1 MVFSLRSIKVSLIV
15 IFLFTLNFAV
25 AKEKK
30 SQPIYELRGILIR
43 GGDGYIPKIEQLR
56 KSGITFKDLLV
67 PDESALYLEM
77 EKYLS
82 HPVSM
87 DLLDSM
93 KQTIVHHYQSHGYPI
108 VGVVIPEQDVT
119 DGYLVIEVII
129 GRLGTVH
136 GEGAKYFSNEKIAAM
151 IRTQPNEYIR
161 SSRMAEDLDW
171 INDNP
176 FRSTQLIYEPGSEP
190 GQTNVSLVTKDR
202 FPLKPYAGYQNT
214 GNIIAGRSR
223 YYAGIDWGNA
233 WGIGHRI
240 NYQWSTAD
248 PINNWYAHCGNYIAP
263 LPWRN
268 FLELFGAYVS
278 SKPPEGDDTDLN
290 GDSWQVITRYIIP
303 FRTFEIMKN
312 NVSISYEFKRTNN
325 FLSFATDQIF
335 DDSIDV
341 SQFVIGYGFDL
352 NYRRGMTSFEVSLYL
367 SPGGMTAFNKDRNFA
382 QERTGATSNYIYGK
396 LRLDQVLNLP
406 NNFSWVLN
414 TLFQQASGK
423 LLPSEEISLGGFT
436 TVRGYDENEVIGD
449 NGILIKNE
457 LRSPSLL
464 MLKSKK
470 IPHTMQ
476 FLIFVDFGYTYD
488 ADQSI
493 LNQENEVLASIGPGV
508 RYAFGDYLSIRF
520 EYGWQL
526 DSIMRKVDE
535 SHRHSMGH
543 FGLHC
548 SY

>member
-15 IFLFTLNFAV
+15 IFLFTLNFAL

-43 GGDGYIPKIEQLR
+43 GGNGYIPKIELLR

-67 PDESALYLEM
+67 PDESTLYLEM

-93 KQTIVHHYQSHGYPI
+93 KQTIVHHYQSNGYPI

-136 GEGAKYFSNEKIAAM
+136 GEGVKYFSNEKIAAM

-382 QERTGATSNYIYGK
+382 QERTGATNNYIYGK

-423 LLPSEEISLGGFT
+423 LLPSEEISLGGFA

-470 IPHTMQ
+470 IPHMIQ

-493 LNQENEVLASIGPGV
+493 LNKESEVLASIGPGV
-508 RYAFGDYLSIRF
+508 RYAFGDYVSIRF
-520 EYGWQL
+520 DYGWQL

>member
-15 IFLFTLNFAV
+15 IFLFTLNFAL

-43 GGDGYIPKIEQLR
+43 GGNGYIPKIEQLR

-67 PDESALYLEM
+67 PDESTLYLEM

-93 KQTIVHHYQSHGYPI
+93 KQTIVHHYQSNGYPI

-382 QERTGATSNYIYGK
+382 QERTGATNNYIYGK

-423 LLPSEEISLGGFT
+423 LLPSEEISLGGFA

-520 EYGWQL
+520 DYGWQL

>member
-1 MVFSLRSIKVSLIV
+1 MSLIV

-423 LLPSEEISLGGFT
+423 LLPSEEISLGGFA

-520 EYGWQL
+520 DYGWQL

>member
-423 LLPSEEISLGGFT
+423 LLPSEEISLGGFA

-520 EYGWQL
+520 DYGWQL

>member
-93 KQTIVHHYQSHGYPI
+93 KQTIVHHYQSNGYPI

-423 LLPSEEISLGGFT
+423 LLPSEEISLGGFA

-470 IPHTMQ
+470 IPHMIQ

-493 LNQENEVLASIGPGV
+493 LNKENEVLASIGPGV
-508 RYAFGDYLSIRF
+508 RYAFGDYVSIRF
-520 EYGWQL
+520 DYGWQL

-535 SHRHSMGH
+535 SQRHSMGH

>member
-1 MVFSLRSIKVSLIV
+1 VVFSLRSIKVSLIV

>member
-520 EYGWQL
+520 DYGWQL